1 MFKAMQE
8 LKGKVSTGERG
19 FTLVEL
25 LIVVA
30 IIGILAAIAIPQFA
44 AYRMR
49 AFNSSAGSDARN
61 TKTAEEA
68 MFVDFQRYGLTAS
81 GATLAAAPGGFGV
94 PAAPLVGPL
103 GPATAA
109 VAGAMIT
116 TTTAAG
122 ALVGVGIGV
131 GSLVAMQSGTDAAGA
146 SYLIASR
153 HQNGDTAF
161 ATDSDGTAL
170 YQVRNPAWIG
180 VPLVISATVPAP
192 TAGADNIALT
202 PAGGGSPV
210 ANWAAL

>member
-49 AFNSSAGSDARN
+49 AFNSSAGSDTRN

-68 MFVDFQRYGLTAS
+68 MFVDFQRYGLTVA
-81 GATLAAAPGGFGV
+81 GATLAAAPGGFGAGGV
-94 PAAPLVGPL
+94 LVGPL

-131 GSLVAMQSGTDAAGA
+131 GSLVALASSTDAAGA

-153 HQNGDTAF
+153 HQNGDAAF

-170 YQVRNPAWIG
+170 YTVRNPAWIG

-192 TAGADNIALT
+192 TAGADNIAAT
-202 PAGGGSPV
+202 PAGGGAPV
-210 ANWAAL
+210 VNWAAL